1 MTRASRE
8 LLEQILTL
16 PPIERATLVEEI
28 YRSLGGDEDQNVT
41 RAWADEAEERIDAY
55 DRNQITGR
63 NYEQVK
69 ESLRRM

>member
-1 MTRASRE
+1 MTKASRE
-8 LLEQILTL
+8 LFEQILTL

-41 RAWADEAEERIDAY
+41 RAWAEEAEKRIDAY

-63 NYEQVK
+63 DYEQVK
-69 ESLRRM
+69 ESLQRK